1 MLRIKNLSFSYRTKR
16 DKQAVFQNLDISF
29 IPGFNVILGP
39 NGAGKSTLLKSIFG
53 LLNYDGG
60 IWYMG
65 ENIASMSTEEK
76 TKLMSYLPQMDIET
90 SMLTVLEMVLLGR
103 LPELSQ
109 RIKDEDLN
117 RVMQTLEAL
126 NISHLAPRPFNEL
139 SGGQKKIVF
148 IAQTLVREPKVIL
161 LDEPVN
167 SLDLQKQLELCCLLR
182 HIIEQNNISIIV
194 VLHDINLAARFAH
207 HLVVFDNKGKLYKAG
222 TPQEVITEK
231 MLREVYGV
239 VATVSYDSEGIPSIS
254 AIKSVRDIRNEETAG
269 ANCKADYCIL

>member
-1 MLRIKNLSFSYRTKR
+1 MLKIKNLFFSYKS
-16 DKQAVFQNLDISF
+16 KGNKKPVFQNLNTSF
-29 IPGFNVILGP
+29 VPGFNVILGP

-53 LLNYDGG
+53 LLNYDGD
-60 IWYMG
+60 IWYMK
-65 ENIASMSTEEK
+65 ENITSMSTEEK
-76 TKLMSYLPQMDIET
+76 TKLMSYLPQMDVET

-103 LPELSQ
+103 LPELGR
-109 RIKDEDLN
+109 RITDEDLN
-117 RVMQTLEAL
+117 RVIQTLEAL

-182 HIIEQNNISIIV
+182 NIINQKNISIIV

-207 HLVVFDNKGKLYKAG
+207 HLVVFDNNGKLYSTG
-222 TPQEVITEK
+222 SPQKVITEK

-239 VATVSYDSEGIPSIS
+239 VATVNYDSEGTPSIS
-254 AIKSVRDIRNEETAG
+254 AIKSVRDIRNRETA
-269 ANCKADYCIL
+269 LSS